1 VSPDYLGLYNDIY
14 QGLVNLGYDTEL
26 IITKTINGDPFLVFN
41 KKQVKKSKDVFFN
54 ELKEYWTAIFN
65 SGNYSFEYDYL
76 IAVDGTCLHPF
87 FFEKLKSKS
96 PNIIKINYLF
106 DGIDNVY
113 RFDRS
118 FIYFDR
124 IFTFDKSDANKYNI
138 AHLPIYWVDCKEIS
152 HTERDVFAFGAYN
165 KIRSTVFKYVKN
177 SLPSKNVTSYIKL
190 FVPRSNG
197 KISKI
202 KSFVKTLSMFQD
214 YGMVTHT
221 SIPTEDF
228 RRMIATSRIVVDTS
242 NGYQDGLS
250 ARFMWALGLGKK
262 IITNNKSVVTYD
274 FYNKNQI
281 YVIDC
286 ESDNLTDFIMSDFI
300 MSDEIREKVN
310 TYRIDNWLNTLMG

>member
-1 VSPDYLGLYNDIY
+1 M
-14 QGLVNLGYDTEL
+14 
-26 IITKTINGDPFLVFN
+26 
-41 KKQVKKSKDVFFN
+41 
-54 ELKEYWTAIFN
+54 
-65 SGNYSFEYDYL
+65 
-76 IAVDGTCLHPF
+76 
-87 FFEKLKSKS
+87 
-96 PNIIKINYLF
+96 
-106 DGIDNVY
+106 
-113 RFDRS
+113 
-118 FIYFDR
+118 
-124 IFTFDKSDANKYNI
+124 
-138 AHLPIYWVDCKEIS
+138 
-152 HTERDVFAFGAYN
+152 FAFGAYN